1 MKKSIAQL
9 EENTTWKT
17 ICYAIRNALFNED
30 IHISSSIKWK
40 DVFFESKTQA
50 ISRIV
55 HVGLKGCLPQD
66 IESEWKQF
74 DYSTTYFFVQILE
87 EQRKIIDLLS
97 GNGIPLVIIKGTAAA
112 IYYPSPELRTMGDI
126 DFLVPPKCFESV
138 KKLFSQNQYKQDEKE
153 DDRHIKFT
161 KDSVLVEMHHRF
173 SDKDDYVNV
182 DSYITRCMNRLETG
196 TIRGF
201 SFPMLPSLENGIVLL
216 AHLRQHLLVGVG
228 LKQVLDWM
236 MYAHAVLKDDYWKSV
251 FRPELEKI
259 GLEQLAIVV
268 TRMCQIYLGLPE
280 DITWCSEADETLC
293 ARLMNNIMQT
303 GNFGSK
309 HGIGTDIEKTF
320 VNFRR
325 NGLLKYLQR
334 AGEFNWEAYHKH
346 SWLKPFA
353 WLYQIFRYL
362 RQGKVTHR
370 ANNHLLDDYYRSKER
385 YKLLKDLDCI

>member
-1 MKKSIAQL
+1 MKQSNDQL
-9 EENTTWKT
+9 EINDTWKT
-17 ICYAIRNALFNED
+17 ILSAVRKALFNED
-30 IHISSSIKWK
+30 IQISDSVDWEK
-40 DVFFESKTQA
+40 VFAESKKQA

-55 HVGLKGCLPQD
+55 HVGLKGCLPQY
-66 IESEWKQF
+66 IENEWKQF
-74 DYSTTYFFVQILE
+74 DYSTTYLFFQIID

-97 GNGIPLVIIKGTAAA
+97 GNGIPFVILKGAAAA
-112 IYYPSPELRTMGDI
+112 IYYPSPEFRTMGDI
-126 DFLVPPKCFESV
+126 DFLVPPKYYESA
-138 KKLFSQNQYKQDEKE
+138 KMLFVQNQYEQNGKE
-153 DDRHIKFT
+153 DERHIKFN
-161 KDSVLVEMHHRF
+161 KNSVLFEMHHHF
-173 SDKDDYVNV
+173 SNKDDFVNV
-182 DSYITRCMNRLETG
+182 DPYIDRCMSRLENG
-196 TIRGF
+196 KIRGF
-201 SFPMLPSLENGIVLL
+201 NFPMLSSLENGIVLL
-216 AHLRQHLLVGVG
+216 AHFRQHLMVGVG

-236 MYAHAVLKDDYWKSV
+236 MYAHAVLKDNYWKSV

-268 TRMCQIYLGLPE
+268 TRMCQIYLGLPK
-280 DITWCSEADETLC
+280 DITWCSKADETLC

-309 HGIGTDIEKTF
+309 HGSGTDIEKTF

-346 SWLKPFA
+346 SWLKPLA

-362 RQGKVTHR
+362 RQGKETNR
-370 ANNHLLDDYYRSKER
+370 ARNHLLDDYNRSKER